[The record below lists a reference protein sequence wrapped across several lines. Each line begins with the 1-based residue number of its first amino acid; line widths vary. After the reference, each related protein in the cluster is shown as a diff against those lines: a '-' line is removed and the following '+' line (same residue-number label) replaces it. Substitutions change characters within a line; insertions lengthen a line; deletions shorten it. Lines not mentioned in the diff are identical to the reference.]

1 MIYMDT
7 SSHISCPHFSFFQ
20 EYRFRIPNL
29 FHYCLTDYNAVGHQ
43 LFLCSLEYSRGHNG
57 LMTGKPHHMITSCT
71 SKCDLLIVECCKQQ
85 RTAKNIIGQND
96 PQELTQSNQAKEI
109 VCCMQKKKRKER
121 NIYRLQQNCRGRD
134 AALEY

>member
-1 MIYMDT
+1 
-7 SSHISCPHFSFFQ
+7 
-20 EYRFRIPNL
+20 
-29 FHYCLTDYNAVGHQ
+29 
-43 LFLCSLEYSRGHNG
+43 
-57 LMTGKPHHMITSCT
+57 MITSCT

-109 VCCMQKKKRKER
+109 VCCMQKKERKKER

-134 AALEY
+134 TALEY